1 MTKDILGLLWYD
13 NDPKKHWGQ
22 KVKDTA
28 ARYKNKRWLAANLCH
43 VCPKDVGVE
52 VGLQGQKFIEI
63 LDGIEIYATENTQPN
78 NFWVTHIQKSPEK
91 AVQPSDRPTTQQLS
105 LL

>member
-1 MTKDILGLLWYD
+1 MTKDIFGLLWYD
-13 NDPKKHWGQ
+13 NDPKKSWRQ

-28 ARYKNKRWLAANLCH
+28 ERYKNKRWLVANLCH

-52 VGLQGQKFIEI
+52 VGLQEQRFVET
-63 LDGIEIYATENTQPN
+63 LDGIEIYATGNTQPN
-78 NFWVTHIQKSPEK
+78 NFWVTHIQKAQDK